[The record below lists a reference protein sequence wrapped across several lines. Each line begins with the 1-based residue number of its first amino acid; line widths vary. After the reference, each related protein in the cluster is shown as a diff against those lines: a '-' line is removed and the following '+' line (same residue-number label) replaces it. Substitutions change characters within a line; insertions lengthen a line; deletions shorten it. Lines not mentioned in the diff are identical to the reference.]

1 MKSEFSDTI
10 NVISPFLTW
19 LVNKTG
25 EGDYE
30 FIQEAID
37 GSEPGDT
44 ISVDAGEYQEQLR
57 ISHPLTLRNT
67 AHFEKPRI
75 IKPNDVDTLI
85 MLNAQKFTANA
96 WPLNHG
102 LHFLGLDISGTNDE
116 KKSGV
121 GISLNYG
128 TSMRLEKAYISHFN
142 QAITGSHSSY
152 SVYNSIFNENLNIS
166 EHKNHL
172 YASTQKEDTIKY
184 VHVNILNT
192 NSYIT
197 DLDGAIDFEFQNSII
212 ADRVELQIGEKG
224 FQGSGVK
231 LTNVAIDTNFRTE
244 RDEVQVSHVELLNN
258 QNSL

>member
-1 MKSEFSDTI
+1 MFGSEQLNYTDSDIINRHSYNYTLAAIDSSNGDPLIHFDPALKSEFSDTV
-10 NVISPFLTW
+10 NVITPFLTW

-102 LHFLGLDISGTNDE
+102 LHF
-116 KKSGV
+116 
-121 GISLNYG
+121 
-128 TSMRLEKAYISHFN
+128 
-142 QAITGSHSSY
+142 
-152 SVYNSIFNENLNIS
+152 
-166 EHKNHL
+166 
-172 YASTQKEDTIKY
+172 
-184 VHVNILNT
+184 
-192 NSYIT
+192 
-197 DLDGAIDFEFQNSII
+197 
-212 ADRVELQIGEKG
+212 
-224 FQGSGVK
+224 
-231 LTNVAIDTNFRTE
+231 
-244 RDEVQVSHVELLNN
+244 
-258 QNSL
+258 